1 MCIATTPEPEELRL
15 ADEPAYAKGVRDQC
29 KMLWRYKALRFPETP
44 AKKHALLCRDDRMKT
59 FRSSLQSS

>member
-1 MCIATTPEPEELRL
+1 MCIATTPELEELRL

-44 AKKHALLCRDDRMKT
+44 AKKKHA
-59 FRSSLQSS
+59 SL